1 MIKKAGCILI
11 NIVNKEISIN
21 HYKDS
26 KGNEIENY
34 FYLAIDDGKTEK
46 EIKEKDKEITVWKKY
61 DEVEE
66 TLSYQ
71 NLKDFWNEIKF
82 EVEKIIANG

>member
-1 MIKKAGCILI
+1 ME
-11 NIVNKEISIN
+11 NI

-61 DEVEE
+61 DGVEE

-71 NLKDFWNEIKF
+71 NLKDFGMK
-82 EVEKIIANG
+82 

>member
-1 MIKKAGCILI
+1 MK
-11 NIVNKEISIN
+11 NI

-46 EIKEKDKEITVWKKY
+46 KIKEKDKEITVWKKY

-71 NLKDFWNEIKF
+71 NLKDFWNEIKL
-82 EVEKIIANG
+82 EVEKIIENG

>member
-46 EIKEKDKEITVWKKY
+46 EIKI
-61 DEVEE
+61 
-66 TLSYQ
+66 
-71 NLKDFWNEIKF
+71 
-82 EVEKIIANG
+82 